1 MHNSINPA
9 TREFLKE
16 NFSSYLETK
25 SLWIQAGGK
34 ASMIADT
41 HDAKTRWEDLFRK
54 MDAGAIEPV
63 KLLIGALQSYP
74 LNKILLI
81 ELRNQL
87 SENDLNRARTFIAL
101 PNDDS
106 IIELNQISTENASAA
121 VSIALTESIEPKVLD
136 ERNSDGPTQEFKKS
150 FASKAGELVAIAG
163 ASAWT
168 QILQGMVSTL

>member
-25 SLWIQAGGK
+25 SLWTQAGGK

-63 KLLIGALQSYP
+63 KLIIGALQSYP
-74 LNKILLI
+74 LNKTLLI

-87 SENDLNRARTFIAL
+87 SEIDLNKARSFIAL

-121 VSIALTESIEPKVLD
+121 VSIALTESIEPNVLD
-136 ERNSDGPTQEFKKS
+136 EKHADGATQEFKKS
-150 FASKAGELVAIAG
+150 FSRKAGEIVAVAG
-163 ASAWT
+163 VSAWT
-168 QILQGMVSTL
+168 QIFQGMISSL